1 MKGIELCEKYYNQF
15 GKPMLERDFKELIPF
30 ISVGIAGSG
39 SECLGFDDEISHD
52 HDFEPGFCIFVP
64 DEDIITE
71 KQAFELQKAYNKLP
85 REFMGYERSLT
96 APVGGSRHGVIRIP
110 DFFISKSGSRNGIL
124 TIQQWFSVPE
134 NALLEAV
141 NGKLFEDNY
150 GEITI
155 IRERLKYLP
164 EDIRLKKIAGNLLI
178 MGQSGQYNYP
188 RCLKRKETAAAQL
201 CITEFVKASINAIFL
216 LNRQY
221 QPYYKWSFKALRGLN
236 KLSDTA
242 EMLEYLITSDNCESN
257 VVKKY
262 ELIEKIS
269 VEIINEL
276 SAQGIIK
283 QNKPELEAQ
292 AYAVNNTIQDNE
304 IRNLHILY
312 GI

>member
-1 MKGIELCEKYYNQF
+1 MKGIELCEKYYNQV
-15 GKPMLERDFKELIPF
+15 GKPMLERDFSELIPF

-52 HDFEPGFCIFVP
+52 HDFEPGFCIFIP
-64 DEDIITE
+64 DEDILTE

-96 APVGGSRHGVIRIP
+96 TPVGGNRHGVIRTP
-110 DFFISKSGSRNGIL
+110 EFFVSKSGKHNGIL
-124 TIQQWFSVPE
+124 TIHQWFSVPE
-134 NALLEAV
+134 NALLEAT
-141 NGKLFEDNY
+141 NGKIFEDNY
-150 GEITI
+150 GEITM
-155 IRERLKYLP
+155 IRDRLKYFP

-201 CITEFVKASINAIFL
+201 CITEFVKAAINTIFL

-221 QPYYKWSFKALRGLN
+221 QPYYKWIFKSLRGLD

-242 EMLEYLITSDNCESN
+242 EKLEYLITSDNCEIN
-257 VVKKY
+257 ATKKQ
-262 ELIEKIS
+262 ELIEKIQT
-269 VEIINEL
+269 EITNEL
-276 SAQGIIK
+276 FAQGIVTK
-283 QNKPELEAQ
+283 NTPELEAQ